1 MHIKKG
7 DLVTVRSGDD
17 KGKTAKVIQAFPRI
31 NKVVVEGV
39 NVMKKH
45 QRPNAQGKKGSMIE
59 VAMPMSVSNLMKAG
73 EAKAEKKEVKAAAPK
88 KEVKE
93 AKPKKAAAKK

>member
-17 KGKTAKVIQAFPRI
+17 KGKTAKVILALPRE
-31 NKVVVEGV
+31 NKIVVEGV

-45 QRPNAQGKKGSMIE
+45 QRATAQGKKGSLVE
-59 VAMPMSVSNLMKAG
+59 VAMPMSVSNVMKSG
-73 EAKAEKKEVKAAAPK
+73 ESKEAKAEPK
-88 KEVKE
+88 KK
-93 AKPKKAAAKK
+93 ATKK

>member
-17 KGKTAKVIQAFPRI
+17 KGKTAKVIQAFPAI

-45 QRPNAQGKKGSMIE
+45 QRPTAQGQKGATVE
-59 VAMPMSVSNLMKAG
+59 VAMPMSASNLMKAG
-73 EAKAEKKEVKAAAPK
+73 ESKEAAPKKVAAPK
-88 KEVKE
+88 KEK
-93 AKPKKAAAKK
+93 AAKK

>member
-17 KGKTAKVIQAFPRI
+17 KGKTAKVIMALPRE

-45 QRPNAQGKKGSMIE
+45 QRPMGQGKKGSLVE
-59 VAMPMSVSNLMKAG
+59 VAMPMSVSNLIKAD
-73 EAKAEKKEVKAAAPK
+73 EAK
-88 KEVKE
+88 KE
-93 AKPKKAAAKK
+93 AKESKAEAKKEPKKDSKKK